1 VFVQR
6 EIISIQLVNVCLVKL
21 DVRHVQMLPHVV
33 NVYLH
38 YLFKLTIVLLD
49 VLMVSLYQ
57 VQYALHAHLIVQDVL
72 LLLLV
77 SIVQMELISMVDL
90 VIINAHLE
98 LLPIEIHSTVYH
110 VTLHVKHAP
119 IIQVHVPVV
128 NQELVSY
135 KLQELIKHVLNNVL
149 MELILK
155 IMYVKYAI
163 LNAQNVLELL
173 LIVSHVQL
181 VDSFIIVPVGI
192 RVQEL

>member
-1 VFVQR
+1 
-6 EIISIQLVNVCLVKL
+6 
-21 DVRHVQMLPHVV
+21 
-33 NVYLH
+33 
-38 YLFKLTIVLLD
+38 
-49 VLMVSLYQ
+49 MVSLYQ
-57 VQYALHAHLIVQDVL
+57 VQYVLHAHLIVQDVR

-77 SIVQMELISMVDL
+77 FIVRMELIFMVDL
-90 VIINAHLE
+90 VIINAHPE

-110 VTLHVKHAP
+110 VTLHVKHVP

-155 IMYVKYAI
+155 IMYVKYVI

-173 LIVSHVQL
+173 LIVSHVQP
-181 VDSFIIVPVGI
+181 VDSFIMVPVGI